1 MVRLAEIEGKMNEN
15 GCIEIPAIVLE
26 QTGIRIGDNIKLI
39 YMADVESLQNES
51 KEFVLLRK
59 EQETAKEL
67 MKEQPVAF
75 QIPLELLEDA
85 GIPLDADL
93 DIVCREQKIIILP
106 AEDVSEIKVP
116 DELLTLCSD
125 LGISED
131 KVKIIL
137 KAAEEETD
145 ETSGL

>member
-1 MVRLAEIEGKMNEN
+1 MVRLVEIEGKMNEN

-26 QTGIRIGDNIKLI
+26 QTGIRIGDSIKLI

-59 EQETAKEL
+59 EQEMAKEL

-145 ETSGL
+145 EKSGL

>member
-26 QTGIRIGDNIKLI
+26 QTGIRIGDSIKLI

-59 EQETAKEL
+59 EQEMAKEL
-67 MKEQPVAF
+67 MKEQTVAF

-145 ETSGL
+145 EKSGL

>member
-26 QTGIRIGDNIKLI
+26 QTGIRIGDSIKLI

-145 ETSGL
+145 EKSGL

>member
-1 MVRLAEIEGKMNEN
+1 MVRLVEIEGKMNEN

-26 QTGIRIGDNIKLI
+26 QTGIRIGDSIKLI

-145 ETSGL
+145 EKSGL

>member
-26 QTGIRIGDNIKLI
+26 QTGIRIGDSIKLI